1 MPLPLL
7 SLLLLLLLLL
17 LLFLLLTEQVDFHTP
32 LSSSHFLFAMR
43 TDSLVNPSRAFNSA
57 SNLLVCSWVRTSVE
71 GSRMKKK
78 NPLSPE
84 ILKKRSAACVRG
96 WCACFGHF
104 GRSTLVVL
112 ACQRGDLGES
122 SSPGCPSTCWR
133 CCFIISESFLFLPRL
148 FSPAVSGFSPA
159 AAVIRRWRGR
169 ACCLCVH
176 LW

>member
-1 MPLPLL
+1 MAPLAEQLALAADGFYERGLPSSSPSSLVFFTPMPLPLL

-96 WCACFGHF
+96 
-104 GRSTLVVL
+104 
-112 ACQRGDLGES
+112 
-122 SSPGCPSTCWR
+122 
-133 CCFIISESFLFLPRL
+133 
-148 FSPAVSGFSPA
+148 
-159 AAVIRRWRGR
+159 
-169 ACCLCVH
+169 
-176 LW
+176 